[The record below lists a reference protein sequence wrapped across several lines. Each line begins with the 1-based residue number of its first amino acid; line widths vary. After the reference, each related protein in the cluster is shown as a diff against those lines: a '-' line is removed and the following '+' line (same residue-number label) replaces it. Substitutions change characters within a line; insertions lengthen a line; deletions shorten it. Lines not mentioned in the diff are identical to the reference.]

1 MAVEHLPRAD
11 DLAERLGKKMAAASC
26 ALITG
31 ELDGIPRRVVE
42 AHRQHGG
49 VSVSI
54 SPGHSAAEPAALY
67 GATPCP
73 STVVIY
79 SGFGFKGCNVIAV
92 RSADIV
98 ILL

>member
-1 MAVEHLPRAD
+1 MSAEHLPRAD

-31 ELDGIPRRVVE
+31 ELDGIPGRVE

-79 SGFGFKGCNVIAV
+79 SGFRFKGCNVIAV